1 VQTPEQAFAARGS
14 NVRLVGIL
22 SSFTCP
28 LVGIFAIVWS
38 LRLRDDAR
46 RAGCAEPRSNVTGR
60 IAGACGIVVSILVW
74 AALIAAQRAQM

>member
-22 SSFTCP
+22 SLFTCP
-28 LVGIFAIVWS
+28 LVGILAIVWS
-38 LRLRDDAR
+38 LRLRGDAR
-46 RAGCAEPRSNVTGR
+46 RAGYAEPRSSVTGR

-74 AALIAAQRAQM
+74 AAIVAVQAALN